1 MFICLLKKQIN
12 FSYKLKEDIIS
23 QLQSL
28 SQNSKISIV
37 NYLLNKELKL
47 LTKLKDQKQVLKLFL
62 KPIKKL
68 SISKKMLQKFPFKS
82 KKKPK
87 KLIFL
92 LLKLER
98 KVKSQLKKKPK
109 LKFLKKKLI
118 KLLPMPYRHKKM
130 PIKNQLKLYL
140 LQPLLKPLLMVFNQK
155 IFLI

>member
-1 MFICLLKKQIN
+1 
-12 FSYKLKEDIIS
+12 
-23 QLQSL
+23 
-28 SQNSKISIV
+28 
-37 NYLLNKELKL
+37 
-47 LTKLKDQKQVLKLFL
+47 
-62 KPIKKL
+62 
-68 SISKKMLQKFPFKS
+68 MLQKFPFKS

-130 PIKNQLKLYL
+130 PIKN
-140 LQPLLKPLLMVFNQK
+140 
-155 IFLI
+155 